1 MFEEMLPLCQP
12 LEERGE
18 DFLEQLDFKGN
29 TYMWGSRRA
38 PPDPT
43 DPHSIAAAL
52 GWYSDGHVT

>member
-38 PPDPT
+38 PQIQQIHT
-43 DPHSIAAAL
+43 L
-52 GWYSDGHVT
+52 